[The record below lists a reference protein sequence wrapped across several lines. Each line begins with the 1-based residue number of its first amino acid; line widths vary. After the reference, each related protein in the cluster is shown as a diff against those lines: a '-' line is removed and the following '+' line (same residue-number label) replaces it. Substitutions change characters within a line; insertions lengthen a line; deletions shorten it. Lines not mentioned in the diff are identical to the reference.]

1 MGNPQTPGPT
11 FNPRKGSGSCD
22 LNLTRLQKGNKNKQR
37 RQIPHCRLFLV
48 RYQFK
53 ILSSEERYQSHYFT
67 LLMYLSIKNL
77 NLKSHFTISIH
88 DFSSCF
94 PNHLIRQ
101 NSWVDKVGQTCL
113 HISCILKHVIAVM
126 IMIYIDIVVDS
137 GCLIGIF
144 MWVLV
149 IHIHLWGH
157 IIIII
162 TAWELSQAS
171 SASLSALYDNF
182 MTIVWQWGRKRRAEK
197 CLVCSCHAPSPA
209 ISPKLFLPT
218 YNFTHNKFHYCH
230 CQFRFH
236 CHCCWPCYA

>member
-1 MGNPQTPGPT
+1 
-11 FNPRKGSGSCD
+11 
-22 LNLTRLQKGNKNKQR
+22 
-37 RQIPHCRLFLV
+37 
-48 RYQFK
+48 
-53 ILSSEERYQSHYFT
+53 
-67 LLMYLSIKNL
+67 MYLSIKNL

-88 DFSSCF
+88 DFSSWF

-171 SASLSALYDNF
+171 SASLSALYDNC
-182 MTIVWQWGRKRRAEK
+182 MTMREEVSREMLGMQLPRAF
-197 CLVCSCHAPSPA
+197 SCYFSKTVSPN
-209 ISPKLFLPT
+209 LQ
-218 YNFTHNKFHYCH
+218 FHSS
-230 CQFRFH
+230 
-236 CHCCWPCYA
+236 